1 MKLLELFS
9 GTHAMSDAFK
19 AAGWQTY
26 TVDWDPSTDADLHA
40 NIGHLVLDDIIKL
53 CGGVPDVVWAS
64 PDCTTY
70 SVAALGKHRR
80 KGEKGDLVPVTE
92 YALSCDLIN
101 THVMNLINDLLEQG
115 TRYYFIE
122 NPRGAMRKMPWLEG
136 IPRYTVTYC
145 QYGETRMKPTDIWTN
160 HPDPGFKPPCKNGD
174 PCHVRAPRGART
186 GTQGIDGKLSRARI
200 PQQLCE
206 HIVRICTP
214 ETSANFLDDHFI
226 VAKLD
231 KDGTIRRV

>member
-9 GTHAMSDAFK
+9 GTHTLSDVFK
-19 AAGWQTY
+19 AHGWETY

-40 NIGHLVLDDIIKL
+40 DIGKLVADDVVEL
-53 CGGVPDVVWAS
+53 CGGAPDVVWAS

-80 KGEKGDLVPVTE
+80 KEGDDLVPQTD
-92 YALSCDLIN
+92 YARQCDLVNI
-101 THVMNLINDLLEQG
+101 HVMNLLQDLIL
-115 TRYYFIE
+115 RNPALIWFIE

-145 QYGETRMKPTDIWTN
+145 QYGECRQKPTDIWSN
-160 HPDPGFKPPCKNGD
+160 HPDPQFKPPCKAGD
-174 PCHVRAPRGART
+174 PCHIRAPRGSKT
-186 GTQGIDGKLSRARI
+186 GTQGIKNKLERAKL

-206 HIVRICTP
+206 HIVKICT
-214 ETSANFLDDHFI
+214 
-226 VAKLD
+226 
-231 KDGTIRRV
+231 KDL